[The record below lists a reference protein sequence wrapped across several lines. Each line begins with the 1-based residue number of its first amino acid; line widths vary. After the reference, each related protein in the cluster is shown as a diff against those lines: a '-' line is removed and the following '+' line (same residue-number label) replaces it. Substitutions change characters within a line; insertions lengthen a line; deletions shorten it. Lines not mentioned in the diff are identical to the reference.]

1 MSAITSQPS
10 LRMRRVHATTTLHEA
25 ERGHGFRASGLR
37 GIPGFS
43 MDPFLSLDCFHMSE
57 PTFPPHPHAGFSAVT
72 YMFEGSAGGFINRD
86 SLGDRS
92 RIGPGALHWT
102 QAGRGMMHEEIPEHR
117 GVDCH
122 GLQMFVKLR
131 SDHERADP
139 RAFHLDAHEIPAL
152 TTTEGARVRVVCGS
166 LGNIRSPLTELL
178 TPILL
183 LDVQLPP
190 GTHLELPCEPQHT
203 CMLLVIAGSG
213 EVGPHEHRRAITT
226 HTAVGF
232 EPDGQGISLH
242 TAGEPLHALVVA
254 SAPLHEP
261 VVFGGPFAMT
271 RREDVEAAFAR
282 YQRGEMGAL
291 RASFG

>member
-1 MSAITSQPS
+1 MSTLTSHDSARPRS
-10 LRMRRVHATTTLHEA
+10 VRATTLLHEA
-25 ERGHGFRASGLR
+25 QRGAGFRAVGLR

-43 MDPFLSLDCFHMSE
+43 MDPFLNLDAFHMSE

-72 YMFEGSAGGFINRD
+72 YMFEGSPGAFINRD
-86 SLGDRS
+86 SLGDRC

-131 SDHERADP
+131 SDHEHAEP
-139 RAFHLDAHEIPAL
+139 RAFHLDAEQIPVL
-152 TTTEGARVRVVCGS
+152 TTPEGARVRVVCGS
-166 LGNIRSPLTELL
+166 LGDTRSPLTELL

-183 LDVQLPP
+183 LDVQLLA
-190 GTHLELPCEPQHT
+190 GVHVVLPVEPEHT
-203 CMLLVIAGSG
+203 CLLLVLAGAG
-213 EVGPHEHRRAITT
+213 AVGPEGSETAITA

-232 EPDGQGISLH
+232 EHDGPVVSLR
-242 TAGEPLHALVVA
+242 ARGEPLHALLVA
-254 SAPLHEP
+254 AAPLHEP

-271 RREDVEAAFAR
+271 RREDVTAAFAR
-282 YQRGEMGAL
+282 AQRGEMGTL
-291 RASFG
+291 RASF